1 VSGNLLLKIG
11 WRNDDNLWLGIN
23 PEAVEP
29 IREFIASIGSYKL
42 SEENVRNV
50 EAWLKKNVSHF
61 YDQRYN
67 SNLPRF
73 RLTKFWNHLGD
84 FDLIANR
91 LIMNDYCNPGGDSV
105 IQSMQTSVSNTMRLY
120 NAFQL
125 YG

>member
-1 VSGNLLLKIG
+1 MSENLLLKIG
-11 WRNDDNLWLGIN
+11 WRNDSDLWADIK

-42 SEENVRNV
+42 TEENVRNV
-50 EAWLKKNVSHF
+50 ENWLKKNVNHF

-73 RLTKFWNHLGD
+73 RLTNFWNHLGD
-84 FDLIANR
+84 FDRVANR
-91 LIMNDYCNPGGDSV
+91 LIMNDYCNPGGYSV
-105 IQSMQTSVSNTMRLY
+105 IQSMKISVNNTMRLY
-120 NAFQL
+120 SSFQL

>member
-1 VSGNLLLKIG
+1 MSGKLLLKIG
-11 WRNDDNLWLGIN
+11 WRNDNDLWLGIN

-42 SEENVRNV
+42 TEENVRNV

-73 RLTKFWNHLGD
+73 RLTKFWNYLGD

-105 IQSMQTSVSNTMRLY
+105 VQSMQISVSNTMRLY
-120 NAFQL
+120 NSFLL

>member
-1 VSGNLLLKIG
+1 MSGNLLLKIG
-11 WRNDDNLWLGIN
+11 WRNDNDLWDDID

-42 SEENVRNV
+42 TEENVRNV

-73 RLTKFWNHLGD
+73 RLTNFWNHLND
-84 FDLIANR
+84 FEKIANR
-91 LIMNDYCNPGGDSV
+91 LIMSDYCNPGGDSV
-105 IQSMQTSVSNTMRLY
+105 IQSMRVSVSNTMRLY
-120 NAFQL
+120 NSFLL

>member
-11 WRNDDNLWLGIN
+11 WRNDSDLWLGIT
-23 PEAVEP
+23 PEAVGP

-42 SEENVRNV
+42 TEENVRNV
-50 EAWLKKNVSHF
+50 EGWLKKNVKHF

-73 RLTKFWNHLGD
+73 RLTKFWNHIGD
-84 FDLIANR
+84 FELVAER
-91 LIMNDYCNPGGDSV
+91 LIMNGYCNQNGDSV
-105 IQSMQTSVSNTMRLY
+105 VQSMKISVSNTMRLY
-120 NAFQL
+120 NSFLL

>member
-1 VSGNLLLKIG
+1 MSGNLLLKIG

>member
-1 VSGNLLLKIG
+1 MSGNLLLKIG
-11 WRNDDNLWLGIN
+11 WRNDNDLWLGIN

-42 SEENVRNV
+42 TEENVRNV

-73 RLTKFWNHLGD
+73 RLTKFWNYLGD

-105 IQSMQTSVSNTMRLY
+105 VQSMQTSVSNTMRLY
-120 NAFQL
+120 NSFLL

>member
-1 VSGNLLLKIG
+1 MSGNLLLKIG
-11 WRNDDNLWLGIN
+11 WRNDSDLWDDIK
-23 PEAVEP
+23 PEAVDP

-50 EAWLKKNVSHF
+50 EGWLKKNVSHF

-84 FDLIANR
+84 FELVANR
-91 LIMNDYCNPGGDSV
+91 LIMNDYCHQNGATV
-105 IQSMQTSVSNTMRLY
+105 VQSIMISVSNTMRLY
-120 NAFQL
+120 NSFLL

>member
-1 VSGNLLLKIG
+1 MSEHTLLRLG
-11 WRNDDNLWLGIN
+11 WRNDSDLWEDIN

-29 IREFIASIGSYKL
+29 IREFIATIGSYKL
-42 SEENVRNV
+42 TEQNVRNV

-73 RLTKFWNHLGD
+73 KLTNFWSHIGD
-84 FDLIANR
+84 FELIANR
-91 LIMNDYCNPGGDSV
+91 LIMNDYCNPGGAIV
-105 IQSMQTSVSNTMRLY
+105 IQTMHISVSNTMRLY
-120 NAFQL
+120 NAFLL

>member
-1 VSGNLLLKIG
+1 MSGNLLLKIG
-11 WRNDDNLWLGIN
+11 WRNDNDLWLGIS

-42 SEENVRNV
+42 TEENVGNV

-105 IQSMQTSVSNTMRLY
+105 VQSMQISVSNTMRLY
-120 NAFQL
+120 NSFLL